1 MSTHPPEQI
10 YSEEAANVGFVM
22 ALGIMS
28 AVAIVLMV
36 GIILAAFYIR
46 ISDGIEVGAATMLVL
61 CVLSAIPPISL
72 ALRYINRKESRH
84 TH

>member
-28 AVAIVLMV
+28 AVAIVLIC
-36 GIILAAFYIR
+36 GYYSCGFL
-46 ISDGIEVGAATMLVL
+46 
-61 CVLSAIPPISL
+61 
-72 ALRYINRKESRH
+72 H
-84 TH
+84 